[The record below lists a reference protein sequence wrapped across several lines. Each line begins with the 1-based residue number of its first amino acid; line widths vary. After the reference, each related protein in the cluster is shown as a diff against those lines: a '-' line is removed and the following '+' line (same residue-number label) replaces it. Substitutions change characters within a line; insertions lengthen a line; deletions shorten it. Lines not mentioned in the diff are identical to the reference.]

1 MPKIVPPWVCKSSPL
16 GVQKFPPRCA
26 SLFATGSLASGYRGK
41 KSLVTIIYYYLSQCG
56 SLKRGRLRKNSDKE
70 KSLAPLEFCY
80 PNKRGAQLQKA
91 NAKGEAFLY
100 RNLAGCLC
108 YG

>member
-1 MPKIVPPWVCKSSPL
+1 
-16 GVQKFPPRCA
+16 
-26 SLFATGSLASGYRGK
+26 
-41 KSLVTIIYYYLSQCG
+41 
-56 SLKRGRLRKNSDKE
+56 LRKNSGKE

-100 RNLAGCLC
+100 RNLAGGLG
-108 YG
+108 YD